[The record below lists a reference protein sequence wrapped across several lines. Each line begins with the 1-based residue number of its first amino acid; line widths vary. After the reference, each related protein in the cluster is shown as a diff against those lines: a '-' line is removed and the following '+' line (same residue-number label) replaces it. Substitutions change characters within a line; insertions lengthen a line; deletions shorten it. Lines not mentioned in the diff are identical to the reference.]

1 MLQLAIPLLH
11 VSRSEE
17 AEKFYCGPLGF
28 RLEFAM
34 RADESRPDPAY
45 VGVSRDGVWLHLS
58 SFPGDGV
65 SGGVAN
71 FVVDDVDA
79 LHAELVTRGV
89 TIALAPT
96 DQTWGNREMYV
107 RDADGNTLRFL
118 RVGGGTTGGPAEVT
132 SS

>member
-1 MLQLAIPLLH
+1 MIKLAIPLLH
-11 VSRSEE
+11 VSDAAR
-17 AEKFYCGPLGF
+17 AEDFYCRRLGF
-28 RLEFAM
+28 RREFAY
-34 RADESRPDPAY
+34 RPDPARPDPCFL
-45 VGVSRDGVWLHLS
+45 GVSRDGVWLNLS
-58 SFPGDGV
+58 SVPGDGV

>member
-1 MLQLAIPLLH
+1 LLQIAIPLLH
-11 VSRSEE
+11 VSRSAE

-28 RLEFAM
+28 RLEFAT
-34 RADESRPDPAY
+34 RADDSRSDPAY
-45 VGVSRDGVWLHLS
+45 IGVSRDGVRLHLS

-79 LHAELVTRGV
+79 LHAELVSRG
-89 TIALAPT
+89 IAIELAPT

-118 RVGGGTTGGPAEVT
+118 GPGGGTR
-132 SS
+132 

>member
-1 MLQLAIPLLH
+1 VELDLLLGRNPDLPPRPPGP
-11 VSRSEE
+11 RSEGDDSFGGE
-17 AEKFYCGPLGF
+17 PGG
-28 RLEFAM
+28 
-34 RADESRPDPAY
+34 RAVR
-45 VGVSRDGVWLHLS
+45 VGVS

-79 LHAELVTRGV
+79 LHAELVSRGIA
-89 TIALAPT
+89 IALAPT

-118 RVGGGTTGGPAEVT
+118 GPGGGTR
-132 SS
+132 